1 MKSINEIEI
10 EIVEE
15 FGMFDNWIDKYD
27 YLIGLGRSLEEI
39 DQRFKTKENLISG
52 CQSQVWLHAENEN
65 NIIQYWADSDA
76 IMTKGIVAL
85 LIRVLSN
92 QKGQD
97 IIDAKLEFIEK
108 IGLDEQLSQTRA
120 NGLKSMIKQMKIY
133 ALALN
138 NQQL

>member
-65 NIIQYWADSDA
+65 NVIQYWADSDA

-133 ALALN
+133 ALAYN
-138 NQQL
+138 IK

>member
-27 YLIGLGRSLEEI
+27 YLIGLGRSLEKI
-39 DQRFKTKENLISG
+39 DDRFKTNENLISG
-52 CQSQVWLHAENEN
+52 CQSQVWLHAENTN
-65 NIIQYWADSDA
+65 NVILYWADSDA
-76 IMTKGIVAL
+76 IMTKGIIAL

-133 ALALN
+133 ALAYN
-138 NQQL
+138 IK

>member
-133 ALALN
+133 ALAYN
-138 NQQL
+138 SK

>member
-65 NIIQYWADSDA
+65 NVIQYWADSDA

-133 ALALN
+133 ALAYN
-138 NQQL
+138 SK

>member
-133 ALALN
+133 ALAYN
-138 NQQL
+138 IK

>member
-52 CQSQVWLHAENEN
+52 CQSQVWLHAENAN
-65 NIIQYWADSDA
+65 NEIQYWADSDA
-76 IMTKGIVAL
+76 IMTKGIIAL
-85 LIRVLSN
+85 LIRVFSN

-133 ALALN
+133 ALAYN
-138 NQQL
+138 IK